1 MLAVNIMNW
10 PAVLK
15 DIEDSLF
22 QTLKLTVWERV
33 LYYRL
38 LRETRLS
45 GKESVLISLPSL
57 ANSIGASDWT
67 IRRDIRSLAKKGC
80 IVIDERSRK
89 GHFVRVLLPSEIP
102 SLAATKDE
110 PTVDINTLDFF
121 TGRHYL
127 SALLHRERDR
137 CFYCLKKVSAESC
150 ALDHA
155 NCQANGGDNSF
166 RNIVVSCH
174 TCNSEKGSTDP
185 ADFCRA
191 LYRKNV
197 LSSTGL
203 QDRLAAL
210 QQLRNGELVP
220 EERWIVGS

>member
-1 MLAVNIMNW
+1 MDW
-10 PAVLK
+10 PTVLR

-38 LRETRLS
+38 LRETHVS

-57 ANSIGASDWT
+57 ANSISASDWT

-80 IVIDERSRK
+80 IVIDDRSRK
-89 GHFVRVLLPSEIP
+89 GHFVRVLLPSEIS
-102 SLAATKDE
+102 SLATTNEE
-110 PTVDINTLDFF
+110 PVVDINALDFF
-121 TGRHYL
+121 TGRKYL
-127 SALLHRERDR
+127 SALLHREHDG
-137 CFYCLKKVSAESC
+137 CFYCLKSVSAESC

-185 ADFCRA
+185 SDFLRM
-191 LYRKNV
+191 LYRRDV
-197 LSSTGL
+197 LSSMDL
-203 QDRLAAL
+203 QDRLTAL

-220 EERWIVGS
+220 DARWIVGS

>member
-1 MLAVNIMNW
+1 MDWTLI
-10 PAVLK
+10 LK

-22 QTLKLTVWERV
+22 QTLKLSVWERV

-38 LRETRLS
+38 LRETHVS

-67 IRRDIRSLAKKGC
+67 IRRNIRSLAKKGC
-80 IVIDERSRK
+80 IVIDDRSRK
-89 GHFVRVLLPSEIP
+89 GHFVRVLLPSEIS
-102 SLAATKDE
+102 SLASTKDE
-110 PTVDINTLDFF
+110 PVVDIATLDFF
-121 TGRHYL
+121 TGRKYL
-127 SALLHRERDR
+127 LALLHRDQDR

-155 NCQANGGDNSF
+155 LCQANGGDNSF

-185 ADFCRA
+185 SDFLRTLHRRDA
-191 LYRKNV
+191 
-197 LSSTGL
+197 LSSTEF
-203 QDRLAAL
+203 QDRLAAP

-220 EERWIVGS
+220 DLRYSVG